1 MPTAL
6 TATAGYLAANAWW
19 IGPTVAAVGA
29 GVGVYGSMQSAA
41 TSKNIA
47 NYNYS
52 MQQRN
57 AKMQLMANTAQVQQ
71 MEQQARFQ
79 KAQAEINARLAENEA
94 QARSNNAET
103 MRNQALAQASADREN
118 IRRTNEDSD
127 RQIALARA
135 KQGKSGGQLDAE
147 SMLETQVEARRNK
160 EIVAQELGRQSEMGY
175 RKAFAEVAL
184 EDFAAATARA
194 GSQLDL
200 ATGLAEARLS
210 RSAAALQEVS
220 GRSAYLMNQKKAE
233 MARMSGYADAK
244 GSTMQAWGSLF
255 SGLSSFAGSF
265 GSRPGKGQPQ
275 SWWPNEAGQFDPIA

>member
-6 TATAGYLAANAWW
+6 AATGAYLAANSWW

-127 RQIALARA
+127 RSIAIMRA
-135 KQGKSGGQLDAE
+135 KMGKTGADLGAG
-147 SMLETQVEARRNK
+147 SMLETYVEAEKNK
-160 EIVAQELGRQSEMGY
+160 KVVAQELGSQSRHGY
-175 RKAFAEVAL
+175 MKTFAEVAL
-184 EDFAAATARA
+184 EEFGAATARA
-194 GSQLDL
+194 GAQLDL
-200 ATGLAEARLS
+200 ATGRAEANLS
-210 RSAAALQEVS
+210 RSAAALQEVT
-220 GRSAYLMNQKKAE
+220 GRSEYLMNRKKAE

-244 GSTMQAWGSLF
+244 GATMQAWGSLF

-265 GSRPGKGQPQ
+265 GSRPAKGQPQ